1 MPWFGRLQAGI
12 RCFLGRAM
20 HHAQATPKYLI
31 CDKGKQFWCQGFKV
45 WCKRKGIRP
54 RFGAIGQHGS
64 IAVVERFIQTVKM
77 ECTQRLV
84 VSLRIQTFR
93 QDLPWFAAWY
103 NEHRPHTTLGGRTPD
118 EVYFQQRPANRSP
131 RFEPRALW
139 PRSAPCALPQ
149 VLVKGQPGVRLEL
162 AVSYQ
167 HACRYLPVAT
177 IRRAA

>member
-1 MPWFGRLQAGI
+1 
-12 RCFLGRAM
+12 M

-31 CDKGKQFWCQGFKV
+31 SDKGKQFWCQGFQD

-54 RFGAIGQHGS
+54 RFGVVGQHGS

-93 QDLPWFAAWY
+93 KDLLWFAAWY
-103 NEHRPHTTLGGRTPD
+103 NGHRPHTTLGGWTPA
-118 EVYFQQRPANRSP
+118 EVYFQQRRANRSP

-162 AVSYQ
+162 AVDYQ
-167 HACRYLPVAT
+167 HACRHLPVAT
-177 IRRAA
+177 IQRAA